1 MLITYFLFNNMW
13 VFNHNE
19 NVKKKKKRAVQNG
32 ELRQVYEFL
41 SDYALGA
48 SPKSRQERLNPHNYV
63 QRNWLISG
71 LLEKVDHLT
80 RSDGYM
86 LCDQLST

>member
-1 MLITYFLFNNMW
+1 MLITYFLLDNMW

-19 NVKKKKKRAVQNG
+19 NLKKKKRKRAVQNG

-48 SPKSRQERLNPHNYV
+48 SPESWQERLNPHNYV
-63 QRNWLISG
+63 QKNWLISD
-71 LLEKVDHLT
+71 LIRK
-80 RSDGYM
+80 S
-86 LCDQLST
+86 